1 MKNQKTE
8 VRSQKSDKNLVTRHL
23 LFVTVFLL
31 VTCYSSLV
39 TVVHAATAD
48 EIVQGMQKRFA
59 EIRDVKGSFSQTSYL
74 KDLER
79 TETYSGTF
87 FIKKPSQLMWEY
99 KTPRDEKVIIS
110 GTETWI
116 YKKAQKQAIK
126 TKFSKEA
133 YSQVPIA
140 LLNSIE
146 NLSADFDARP
156 MEKDMLD
163 LVPKHRIGFIK
174 EIHLKPDSK
183 NFPIKTLKVF
193 DTYGNIITIE
203 LKEVRTNTKLDDALF
218 MFTPPQGVEVY
229 DMSQ

>member
-1 MKNQKTE
+1 MKSQKSV
-8 VRSQKSDKNLVTRHL
+8 VRSQRTVKNLVTRHL

-31 VTCYSSLV
+31 VTFYSSLV

-87 FIKKPSQLMWEY
+87 FIKKPSLLMWEY
-99 KTPRDEKVIIS
+99 KTPRDEKVIIN

-133 YSQVPIA
+133 FSQVPIA
-140 LLNSIE
+140 LLNSLE
-146 NLSADFDARP
+146 NLSADFNAKL

-163 LVPKHRIGFIK
+163 LDPKHRIGFIK
-174 EIHLKPDSK
+174 EIHLKPDSR

-203 LKEVRTNTKLDDALF
+203 LKDVQVNTKLDDALF
-218 MFTPPQGVEVY
+218 IFTPPQGVEVY
-229 DMSQ
+229 DMGQ